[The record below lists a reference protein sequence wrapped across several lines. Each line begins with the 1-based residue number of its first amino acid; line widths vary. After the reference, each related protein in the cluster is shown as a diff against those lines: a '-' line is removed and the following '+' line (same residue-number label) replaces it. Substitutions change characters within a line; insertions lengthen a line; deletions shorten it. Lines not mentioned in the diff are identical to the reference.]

1 MLGGEAAHHDAR
13 GGELTRILIAEDEAR
28 IASFLEKG
36 LNAEGY
42 STVVARQGPE
52 ALRLASSGAFDLLIL
67 DLGLPG
73 MDGFD
78 VLGALRRRD
87 PDLPVIVVTARAGVA
102 DTLAGLE
109 QGANVYIAKPFAFGE
124 LIARVRGLVASAHA
138 TV

>member
-1 MLGGEAAHHDAR
+1 MTPVAR
-13 GGELTRILIAEDEAR
+13 PAVTRILIAEDEGR

-36 LNAEGY
+36 LTAKGY
-42 STVVARQGPE
+42 TTVVARQGPE
-52 ALRLASSGAFDLLIL
+52 ALRLAGSGAFDLVIL

-87 PDLPVIVVTARAGVA
+87 PDLPVVVVTARAGVMH
-102 DTLAGLE
+102 TLAGLE
-109 QGANVYIAKPFAFGE
+109 QGANAYISKPFAFEE
-124 LIARVRGLVASAHA
+124 LIARVQGLVATAHA

>member
-1 MLGGEAAHHDAR
+1 MTPSVAR
-13 GGELTRILIAEDEAR
+13 DGVTSILIAEDEGR

-36 LNAEGY
+36 LNAKGY
-42 STVVARQGPE
+42 TTVVARRGPD

-78 VLGALRRRD
+78 VLGALRERD
-87 PDLPVIVVTARAGVA
+87 PDLPVIVVTARSGVT

-109 QGANVYIAKPFAFGE
+109 QGANVYLSKPFAFEE
-124 LIARVRGLVASAHA
+124 LIARVQGLVAAA
-138 TV
+138 AY